1 MFVLVDLLAAPEAD
15 ERQAYLRTLGQNIEG
30 LRVWRGVTQ
39 QQLAERVGLEW
50 CVLRQLERGEID
62 LALVKL
68 AEIARALAVPQAALR
83 PNLERRRP
91 WRRPTTRPYAR
102 RSSEARPPVEV
113 RTAEV

>member
-1 MFVLVDLLAAPEAD
+1 MFAVVDLLAAPEAD

-39 QQLAERVGLEW
+39 QQLADRVGLDW
-50 CVLRQLERGEID
+50 TVLRQLERGEID
-62 LALVKL
+62 LPVLKL

-91 WRRPTTRPYAR
+91 WRHPQARSYAV
-102 RSSEARPPVEV
+102 RS
-113 RTAEV
+113 